1 MRLEILIAGALLMAA
16 CASARAEQPAATPAP
31 TTANAPTAK
40 LAWRAPEPPTRADLG
55 QAYTRL
61 ERILAANPQTP
72 ERLTALEKRFD
83 RLTALFFRG
92 DFGGATK
99 AVDEMTQDLTRELV
113 PPDSAAARRLAM
125 SLRVIVS
132 PAVRLRGDATPIE
145 ARVVALYPV
154 ELPDG
159 AAFELSVEVVTRRS
173 EPVMPLV
180 ASVRLVSDSAK
191 PVDVR
196 LTLPA
201 PAEMPK
207 DAAFVG
213 VRVDGQAG
221 GGTPLTLTATPIEE
235 IRVGFMKRL
244 DALPAISPTDRDR
257 TEWAGM
263 IAAVRARA
271 ELLVAEPS
279 TQNSAEFLAAPLD
292 LIGEVETE
300 LAALERG
307 DNPFHRR
314 TGDYWSGVGLGG
326 GAVLPVRVYV
336 PPKLDQSKPAPLL
349 LAFHGAG
356 GDENLFMEGYGA
368 GLVKRLADERGFI
381 VFSPRTEVTGSSP
394 AAFAALLAAARRDY
408 SIDPERVYAV
418 GHSMGAGLTALLA
431 GTQQSELAAVACL
444 AGGPRWTLKADIVP
458 TLVIGAEFDPIIP
471 AAGLQ
476 AAAERGVK
484 AGAAI
489 EYRLAKGHGHSLMV
503 GSVLGEAVDWLLS
516 RKRAAGGGAGDAR

>member
-1 MRLEILIAGALLMAA
+1 MRQPILMAVALVMAAGA
-16 CASARAEQPAATPAP
+16 SVWAEQPAAPPAA
-31 TTANAPTAK
+31 TSTNAPAMK
-40 LAWRAPEPPTRADLG
+40 IAWRAPEPPTRADLG
-55 QAYTRL
+55 QAYMRL
-61 ERILAANPQTP
+61 ERVLAANPQTP
-72 ERLTALEKRFD
+72 ERLTELEKRFD

-92 DFGGATK
+92 DFAGAIK
-99 AVDEMTQDLTRELV
+99 AVDEMTQDIARDLV
-113 PPDSAAARRLAM
+113 PPDAAAAERLAM

-159 AAFELSVEVVTRRS
+159 ATFELSAKVRTWRS
-173 EPVMPLV
+173 DPAKTLEAKMRITPDASRPL
-180 ASVRLVSDSAK
+180 
-191 PVDVR
+191 DVR

-201 PAEMPK
+201 PMEIPT
-207 DAAFVG
+207 DAAFVE
-213 VRVDGQAG
+213 VYVNGQRG
-221 GGTPLTLTATPIEE
+221 SWTPLTLTATPIAA
-235 IRVGFMKRL
+235 IREGFIKRL

-257 TEWAGM
+257 AEWAGL
-263 IAAVRARA
+263 IAAARARA

-279 TQNSAEFLAAPLD
+279 AQNSAEFLANPLL
-292 LIGEVETE
+292 LIGQVETE
-300 LAALERG
+300 VTALERG
-307 DNPFHRR
+307 DNPFKGR

-336 PPKLDQSKPAPLL
+336 PPKLDQAKPAPLL

-368 GLVKRLADERGFI
+368 GLIKRLADERGFI

-408 SIDPERVYAV
+408 PIDPDRVYAV

-431 GTQQSELAAVACL
+431 GSQQSELAAVACL
-444 AGGPRWTLKADIVP
+444 AGGPRWTPKADIVP

-516 RKRAAGGGAGDAR
+516 KKRAAGGAGDAR